1 MEGQQ
6 VDFQA
11 EDMEELPVPVLV
23 EDLVAVC
30 RCSNVEMYQNRNV
43 EMSPSRNVEM
53 FQNRN
58 AKMFQNRNVEMFRNK
73 NVETFQSKN
82 VEMSQ
87 NRNAEMS
94 QNKNVVNSAV
104 LFFGAKCALD
114 LLASRHLTLLH
125 LIS

>member
-30 RCSNVEMYQNRNV
+30 RNSNVEMYQNRNV

-58 AKMFQNRNVEMFRNK
+58 AEMSQNR
-73 NVETFQSKN
+73 N

-87 NRNAEMS
+87 NR
-94 QNKNVVNSAV
+94 NVVNSAV
-104 LFFGAKCALD
+104 LFFGAKFALD